1 MKKIVYFG
9 SFQDKLYCGKYEN
22 NEFSYIT
29 DYEKMKIELL
39 KILKTGIEKWKIKDD
54 EFGIYF
60 KNNIIVLENINLID
74 NEFLKPL
81 KIELNKKI
89 ENAELYIKEIDEHK
103 KSIFEFWKFTNK
115 DKKAEL
121 VGGEIKEENTKKL
134 KKVFNYELD
143 FEDLSKQLDKKQRLE
158 LTQAETNSIYIA
170 TTDIINDI
178 NTVANGEKITE
189 ERLEKVKEVA
199 SKEKILF
206 ENEPFDIFGAIESN
220 NNYVK
225 NTVGEY
231 RKLKSTTILYSNS
244 DLTGTKYTYL
254 PNTTVKILK
263 NISSTVDYVYI
274 KATNRYAY
282 INIYAYTV
290 YNNVALN
297 NLVGKTKV
305 LKSNTNIYAYKTMSG
320 KFYSYLPN
328 TRVRVLQDLGYT
340 TQYYEELIYS
350 L

>member
-1 MKKIVYFG
+1 MALFGLGKKKEETKPNTLIEQEEY
-9 SFQDKLYCGKYEN
+9 DEIKKYYTLEELIALYKKVNEN
-22 NEFSYIT
+22 EIRVKNLRL
-29 DYEKMKIELL
+29 DEKALTNRL
-39 KILKTGIEKWKIKDD
+39 
-54 EFGIYF
+54 
-60 KNNIIVLENINLID
+60 NN
-74 NEFLKPL
+74 
-81 KIELNKKI
+81 LNKKI

>member
-1 MKKIVYFG
+1 MIIYGYEDTNKSGQCDSGDRLKIYDPYLYAGKFNVSTRRGKATVEGNTVYVEKETFRTYANY
-9 SFQDKLYCGKYEN
+9 SQFFAFEN
-22 NEFSYIT
+22 NREDTKENTNSNISTATYIRYVKVNSSLNVRSGAGINYSYIRSLYNGNKVVVYEEVGNWSRIGENEWVCS
-29 DYEKMKIELL
+29 DYL
-39 KILKTGIEKWKIKDD
+39 
-54 EFGIYF
+54 
-60 KNNIIVLENINLID
+60 
-74 NEFLKPL
+74 
-81 KIELNKKI
+81 
-89 ENAELYIKEIDEHK
+89 
-103 KSIFEFWKFTNK
+103 
-115 DKKAEL
+115 
-121 VGGEIKEENTKKL
+121 
-134 KKVFNYELD
+134 
-143 FEDLSKQLDKKQRLE
+143 
-158 LTQAETNSIYIA
+158 TNSNSIEA
-170 TTDIINDI
+170 T
-178 NTVANGEKITE
+178 
-189 ERLEKVKEVA
+189 
-199 SKEKILF
+199 
-206 ENEPFDIFGAIESN
+206 N

-328 TRVRVLQDLGYT
+328 TRVRVLQDLGYINYIEVIAT
-340 TQYYEELIYS
+340 KRRGYVYENVYK
-350 L
+350 

>member
-1 MKKIVYFG
+1 MLIYGYEDTNKSGQCDSGDRLKIYDPYLYAGKFNVSTRRGKATVEGNTVYVEKETFRTYANY
-9 SFQDKLYCGKYEN
+9 SQFFAFEN
-22 NEFSYIT
+22 NREDTKENTNSNISTATYIRYVKVNSSLNVRSGAGINYSYIRSLYNGNKVVVYEEVGNWSRIGENEWVCS
-29 DYEKMKIELL
+29 DYL
-39 KILKTGIEKWKIKDD
+39 
-54 EFGIYF
+54 
-60 KNNIIVLENINLID
+60 
-74 NEFLKPL
+74 
-81 KIELNKKI
+81 
-89 ENAELYIKEIDEHK
+89 
-103 KSIFEFWKFTNK
+103 
-115 DKKAEL
+115 
-121 VGGEIKEENTKKL
+121 
-134 KKVFNYELD
+134 
-143 FEDLSKQLDKKQRLE
+143 
-158 LTQAETNSIYIA
+158 TNSNSIEA
-170 TTDIINDI
+170 T
-178 NTVANGEKITE
+178 
-189 ERLEKVKEVA
+189 
-199 SKEKILF
+199 
-206 ENEPFDIFGAIESN
+206 N

-282 INIYAYTV
+282 IDIYAYTV

-328 TRVRVLQDLGYT
+328 TRVRVLQDLGYINYIEVIAT
-340 TQYYEELIYS
+340 KRRGYVYENVYK
-350 L
+350 

>member
-1 MKKIVYFG
+1 MDYLQLGGHFVLIYGYEDTNKSGQCDSGDRFKIYDPYLYAGKFNVSTRRGKATVEGNTVYVEKETFRTYANY
-9 SFQDKLYCGKYEN
+9 SQFFAFEN
-22 NEFSYIT
+22 SREDTKENTNSNISTATYTRYVKVNSSLNVRSGAGINYSYIRSLYNGNKVVVYEEVGNWSRIGENEWVCS
-29 DYEKMKIELL
+29 DYL
-39 KILKTGIEKWKIKDD
+39 
-54 EFGIYF
+54 
-60 KNNIIVLENINLID
+60 
-74 NEFLKPL
+74 
-81 KIELNKKI
+81 
-89 ENAELYIKEIDEHK
+89 
-103 KSIFEFWKFTNK
+103 
-115 DKKAEL
+115 
-121 VGGEIKEENTKKL
+121 
-134 KKVFNYELD
+134 
-143 FEDLSKQLDKKQRLE
+143 
-158 LTQAETNSIYIA
+158 TNSNSIEA
-170 TTDIINDI
+170 T
-178 NTVANGEKITE
+178 
-189 ERLEKVKEVA
+189 
-199 SKEKILF
+199 
-206 ENEPFDIFGAIESN
+206 N

-328 TRVRVLQDLGYT
+328 TRVRVLQDLGYINYIEVIAT
-340 TQYYEELIYS
+340 KRRGYVYENVYK
-350 L
+350 

>member
-1 MKKIVYFG
+1 MLIYGYEDTNKSGQCDSGDRLKIYDPYLYAGKFNVSTRRGKATVEGNTVYVEKETFRTYANY
-9 SFQDKLYCGKYEN
+9 SQFFAFEN
-22 NEFSYIT
+22 NREDTKENTNSNISTATYTRYVKVNSSLNVKSGAGINYSYIRSLYNGNKVVVYEEVGNWSRIGENEWVCS
-29 DYEKMKIELL
+29 DYL
-39 KILKTGIEKWKIKDD
+39 
-54 EFGIYF
+54 
-60 KNNIIVLENINLID
+60 
-74 NEFLKPL
+74 
-81 KIELNKKI
+81 
-89 ENAELYIKEIDEHK
+89 
-103 KSIFEFWKFTNK
+103 
-115 DKKAEL
+115 
-121 VGGEIKEENTKKL
+121 
-134 KKVFNYELD
+134 
-143 FEDLSKQLDKKQRLE
+143 
-158 LTQAETNSIYIA
+158 TNSNSIEA
-170 TTDIINDI
+170 T
-178 NTVANGEKITE
+178 
-189 ERLEKVKEVA
+189 
-199 SKEKILF
+199 
-206 ENEPFDIFGAIESN
+206 N

-328 TRVRVLQDLGYT
+328 TRVRVLQDLGYINYIEVIAT
-340 TQYYEELIYS
+340 KRRGYVYENVYK
-350 L
+350 

>member
-1 MKKIVYFG
+1 MDYLQLGGHFVIIYGYEDTNKSGQCDSGDRLKIYDPYLYAGKFNVSTRRGKATVEGNTVYVEKETFRTYANY
-9 SFQDKLYCGKYEN
+9 SQFFAFEN
-22 NEFSYIT
+22 NREDTKENTNSNISTATYIRYVKVNSSLNVRSGAGINYSYIRSLYNGNKVVVYEEVGNWSRIGENEWVCS
-29 DYEKMKIELL
+29 DYL
-39 KILKTGIEKWKIKDD
+39 
-54 EFGIYF
+54 
-60 KNNIIVLENINLID
+60 
-74 NEFLKPL
+74 
-81 KIELNKKI
+81 
-89 ENAELYIKEIDEHK
+89 
-103 KSIFEFWKFTNK
+103 
-115 DKKAEL
+115 
-121 VGGEIKEENTKKL
+121 
-134 KKVFNYELD
+134 
-143 FEDLSKQLDKKQRLE
+143 
-158 LTQAETNSIYIA
+158 TNSNSIEA
-170 TTDIINDI
+170 T
-178 NTVANGEKITE
+178 
-189 ERLEKVKEVA
+189 
-199 SKEKILF
+199 
-206 ENEPFDIFGAIESN
+206 N

-328 TRVRVLQDLGYT
+328 TRVRVLQDLGYINYIEVIAT
-340 TQYYEELIYS
+340 KRRGYVYENVYK
-350 L
+350 

>member
-1 MKKIVYFG
+1 MLIYGYEDTNKSGQCDSGDRLKIYDPYLYAGKFNVSTRRGKATVEGNTVYVEKETFRTYANY
-9 SFQDKLYCGKYEN
+9 SQFFAFEN
-22 NEFSYIT
+22 NREDTKENTNSNISTATYIRYVKVNSSLNVRSGAGINYSYIRSLYNGNKVVVYEEVGNWSRIGENEWVCS
-29 DYEKMKIELL
+29 DYL
-39 KILKTGIEKWKIKDD
+39 
-54 EFGIYF
+54 
-60 KNNIIVLENINLID
+60 
-74 NEFLKPL
+74 
-81 KIELNKKI
+81 
-89 ENAELYIKEIDEHK
+89 
-103 KSIFEFWKFTNK
+103 
-115 DKKAEL
+115 
-121 VGGEIKEENTKKL
+121 
-134 KKVFNYELD
+134 
-143 FEDLSKQLDKKQRLE
+143 
-158 LTQAETNSIYIA
+158 TNSNSIEA
-170 TTDIINDI
+170 T
-178 NTVANGEKITE
+178 
-189 ERLEKVKEVA
+189 
-199 SKEKILF
+199 
-206 ENEPFDIFGAIESN
+206 N

-328 TRVRVLQDLGYT
+328 TRVRVLQDLGYINYIEVIAT
-340 TQYYEELIYS
+340 KRRGYVYENVYK
-350 L
+350 

>member
-1 MKKIVYFG
+1 MDYLQLGGHFVLIYGYEDTNKSGQCDSGDRLKIYDPYLYAGKFNVSTRRGKATVEGNTVYVEKETFRTYANY
-9 SFQDKLYCGKYEN
+9 SQFFAFEN
-22 NEFSYIT
+22 NREDTKENTNSNISTATYTRYVKVNSSLNVRSGAGINYSYIRSLYNGNKVVVYEEVGNWSRIGENEWVCS
-29 DYEKMKIELL
+29 DYL
-39 KILKTGIEKWKIKDD
+39 
-54 EFGIYF
+54 
-60 KNNIIVLENINLID
+60 
-74 NEFLKPL
+74 
-81 KIELNKKI
+81 
-89 ENAELYIKEIDEHK
+89 
-103 KSIFEFWKFTNK
+103 
-115 DKKAEL
+115 
-121 VGGEIKEENTKKL
+121 
-134 KKVFNYELD
+134 
-143 FEDLSKQLDKKQRLE
+143 
-158 LTQAETNSIYIA
+158 TNSNSIEA
-170 TTDIINDI
+170 T
-178 NTVANGEKITE
+178 
-189 ERLEKVKEVA
+189 
-199 SKEKILF
+199 
-206 ENEPFDIFGAIESN
+206 N

-328 TRVRVLQDLGYT
+328 TRVRVLQDLGYINYIEVIAT
-340 TQYYEELIYS
+340 KRRGYVYENVYK
-350 L
+350 

>member
-1 MKKIVYFG
+1 MLIYGYEDTNKSGQCDSGDRLKIYDPYLYAGKFNVSTRRGKATVEGNTVYVEKETFRTYANY
-9 SFQDKLYCGKYEN
+9 SQFFAFEN
-22 NEFSYIT
+22 NREDTKENTNSNISTATYTRYVKVNSSLNVRSGAGINYSYIRSLYNGNKVVVYEEVGNWSRIGENEWVCS
-29 DYEKMKIELL
+29 DYL
-39 KILKTGIEKWKIKDD
+39 
-54 EFGIYF
+54 
-60 KNNIIVLENINLID
+60 
-74 NEFLKPL
+74 
-81 KIELNKKI
+81 
-89 ENAELYIKEIDEHK
+89 
-103 KSIFEFWKFTNK
+103 
-115 DKKAEL
+115 
-121 VGGEIKEENTKKL
+121 
-134 KKVFNYELD
+134 
-143 FEDLSKQLDKKQRLE
+143 
-158 LTQAETNSIYIA
+158 TNSNSIEA
-170 TTDIINDI
+170 T
-178 NTVANGEKITE
+178 
-189 ERLEKVKEVA
+189 
-199 SKEKILF
+199 
-206 ENEPFDIFGAIESN
+206 N

-263 NISSTVDYVYI
+263 NVSSTVDYVYI

-328 TRVRVLQDLGYT
+328 TRVRVLQDLGYINYIEVIAT
-340 TQYYEELIYS
+340 KRRGYVYENVYK
-350 L
+350 

>member
-1 MKKIVYFG
+1 MYNG
-9 SFQDKLYCGKYEN
+9 NKLVV
-22 NEFSYIT
+22 
-29 DYEKMKIELL
+29 YEKVGNWSRI
-39 KILKTGIEKWKIKDD
+39 G
-54 EFGIYF
+54 
-60 KNNIIVLENINLID
+60 ENEWVCSDYL
-74 NEFLKPL
+74 
-81 KIELNKKI
+81 
-89 ENAELYIKEIDEHK
+89 
-103 KSIFEFWKFTNK
+103 
-115 DKKAEL
+115 
-121 VGGEIKEENTKKL
+121 
-134 KKVFNYELD
+134 
-143 FEDLSKQLDKKQRLE
+143 
-158 LTQAETNSIYIA
+158 TNSNSIEA
-170 TTDIINDI
+170 T
-178 NTVANGEKITE
+178 
-189 ERLEKVKEVA
+189 
-199 SKEKILF
+199 
-206 ENEPFDIFGAIESN
+206 N

-328 TRVRVLQDLGYT
+328 TRVRVLQDLCYINYIEVIATKRRGYV
-340 TQYYEELIYS
+340 YENVYK
-350 L
+350 

>member
-1 MKKIVYFG
+1 MLIYGYEDTNKSGQCDSGDRLKIYDPYLYAGKFNVSTRRGKATVEGNTVYVEKETFRTYANY
-9 SFQDKLYCGKYEN
+9 SQFFAFEN
-22 NEFSYIT
+22 NREDTKENTNSNISTATYTRYVKVNSRLNVRSGAGINYSYIRSLYNGNKVVVYEEVGNWSRIGENEWVCS
-29 DYEKMKIELL
+29 DYL
-39 KILKTGIEKWKIKDD
+39 
-54 EFGIYF
+54 
-60 KNNIIVLENINLID
+60 
-74 NEFLKPL
+74 
-81 KIELNKKI
+81 
-89 ENAELYIKEIDEHK
+89 
-103 KSIFEFWKFTNK
+103 
-115 DKKAEL
+115 
-121 VGGEIKEENTKKL
+121 
-134 KKVFNYELD
+134 
-143 FEDLSKQLDKKQRLE
+143 
-158 LTQAETNSIYIA
+158 TNSNSIEA
-170 TTDIINDI
+170 T
-178 NTVANGEKITE
+178 
-189 ERLEKVKEVA
+189 
-199 SKEKILF
+199 
-206 ENEPFDIFGAIESN
+206 N

-328 TRVRVLQDLGYT
+328 TRVRVLQDLGYINYIEVIAT
-340 TQYYEELIYS
+340 KRRGYVYENVYK
-350 L
+350 

>member
-1 MKKIVYFG
+1 MLIYGYEDTNKSGQCDSGDRLKIYDPYLYAGKFNVSTRRGKATVEGNTVYVEKETFRTYANY
-9 SFQDKLYCGKYEN
+9 SQFFAFEN
-22 NEFSYIT
+22 NREDTKENTNSNISTATYTRYVKVNSSLNVRSGAGINYSYIRSLYNGNKVVVYEEVGNWSRIGENEWVCS
-29 DYEKMKIELL
+29 DYL
-39 KILKTGIEKWKIKDD
+39 
-54 EFGIYF
+54 
-60 KNNIIVLENINLID
+60 
-74 NEFLKPL
+74 
-81 KIELNKKI
+81 
-89 ENAELYIKEIDEHK
+89 
-103 KSIFEFWKFTNK
+103 
-115 DKKAEL
+115 
-121 VGGEIKEENTKKL
+121 
-134 KKVFNYELD
+134 
-143 FEDLSKQLDKKQRLE
+143 
-158 LTQAETNSIYIA
+158 TNSNSIEA
-170 TTDIINDI
+170 T
-178 NTVANGEKITE
+178 
-189 ERLEKVKEVA
+189 
-199 SKEKILF
+199 
-206 ENEPFDIFGAIESN
+206 N

-328 TRVRVLQDLGYT
+328 TRVRVLQDLGYINYIEVIAT
-340 TQYYEELIYS
+340 KRRGYVYENVYK
-350 L
+350 